1 MMATHRTIWRF
12 VKTELRV
19 IPNHEDACAQ
29 DRITLYVSEGVF
41 SFCFPLSPEDARTL
55 ANDLVAGADTLKS
68 PEPALTAQEEH
79 P

>member
-1 MMATHRTIWRF
+1 MNTHRTIWRS
-12 VKTELRV
+12 VETELRV
-19 IPNHEDACAQ
+19 IPNHEDACAK

-55 ANDLVAGADTLKS
+55 ANDLIASADMLKS
-68 PEPALTAQEEH
+68 PEPALAAQEEH

>member
-1 MMATHRTIWRF
+1 MNTHRTIWRF
-12 VKTELRV
+12 VETELRV

-55 ANDLVAGADTLKS
+55 ANDLIASADTLKS